1 MIRFLLLLGLVLI
14 TNFSFV
20 AQVKVSNPTY
30 IGLILVDE
38 HDCDKM
44 ATTCQHYHLTEQN
57 PEEDYRV
64 FSYSDGTKI
73 RFKMNES
80 ERGNVPVVQVITH
93 KKPADAKKILSDTGF
108 VKETDGYYQ
117 GSKFTH
123 RRTRCQVSSGSPS
136 VLTFTKVY
144 KSQSE

>member
-1 MIRFLLLLGLVLI
+1 MKRIVFIITFILI
-14 TNFSFV
+14 SSIYSF
-20 AQVKVSNPTY
+20 AEVKISNPTY

-38 HDCDKM
+38 RDCNKM
-44 ATTCQHYHLTEQN
+44 VQTCQHYNLVEGA
-57 PEEDYRV
+57 PEENFQV

-73 RFKMNES
+73 RFKMDES
-80 ERGNVPVVQVITH
+80 EEGNVPVVQVITK

-108 VKETDGYYQ
+108 VKEADGYYQ
-117 GSKFTH
+117 GSKHTH

-144 KSQSE
+144 KSASD